1 MTFFRR
7 ESFDPAA
14 VHLVLGTA
22 LGGPWPL
29 PCERIGF
36 AMGCFWGA
44 EKKLWQVPGVMCTR
58 VGYQG
63 GTAESPTYRQVCSGL
78 TRHTE
83 VVEVI
88 YDPTRTELLDL
99 LRVFWENH
107 DPTQGD
113 RQGNDIGS
121 QYRSAVFCTTPAQ
134 MELTLRT
141 RDAYAGA
148 LAAAGLSAITTQ
160 LAMVDESAGH
170 NLFYPAEDYHQQ
182 YLVKNPTGYDCH
194 AHTGVYLPALD

>member
-14 VHLVLGTA
+14 VHLVLGTV

-29 PCERIGF
+29 ECERIGF

-44 EKKLWQVPGVMCTR
+44 EKKFWHLPGVVCTR

-78 TRHTE
+78 TGHTE

-88 YDPTRTELLDL
+88 YDPTRTELLEL

-134 MELTLRT
+134 MELTIRT

-148 LAAAGLSAITTQ
+148 IAVAGLGAITTQ
-160 LAMVDESAGH
+160 LAMADESSGE

-182 YLVKNPTGYDCH
+182 YLVKNPNGYDCH
-194 AHTGVYLPALD
+194 AHTGVYLPEFV